1 MKKHCIEIALAGVL
15 VLPAALPVAAQDPK
29 GNTQPSDSQPTH
41 WYSPSRYNPAKLF
54 HRNSK
59 TESDQSA
66 APAPK
71 TSAPAAADSSST
83 HWYSPS
89 KYNPARLFRKDSK
102 TATDELAANSDEA
115 RRLTFQL
122 QAHNFLP
129 AHADIHSACSSFSS
143 VEDCV
148 AAIHAAHTTRI
159 KFDCLKWAM
168 TAVPPD
174 VSTSCGPPPND
185 KPLDLAK
192 AIHFLK
198 PDADADSEAKT
209 AQRQARDD
217 IADATS

>member
-1 MKKHCIEIALAGVL
+1 MKKHCFAIALAGVL
-15 VLPAALPVAAQDPK
+15 VLSAALPAAAQDPK

-54 HRNSK
+54 HRGSK
-59 TESDQSA
+59 SENDQSP

-71 TSAPAAADSSST
+71 PSTPAATDSST

-89 KYNPARLFRKDSK
+89 KYNPAKLFRKDSK
-102 TATDELAANSDEA
+102 TATDELAANPDEA
-115 RRLTFQL
+115 KHLTFQL
-122 QAHNFLP
+122 QAHRFLP
-129 AHADIHSACSSFSS
+129 ARTDIQNACSSFSAL
-143 VEDCV
+143 EDCV

-159 KFDCLKWAM
+159 NFDCLKWAM
-168 TAVPPD
+168 TNVPPET
-174 VSTSCGPPPND
+174 SSSCGPPPND